1 MSELSIN
8 FSQGES
14 VKANSQLQQK
24 SEQLKKLLDSFKN
37 LGESSKSAV
46 NGDLFKDINHMTKSL
61 DSILQPNQQ
70 SSNSHQSFMDLSQQ
84 TLEFF
89 VKHEHEMLF
98 EQFEEL
104 NDFAK
109 KRKKKPSMQEFIT
122 ASLQNVG
129 IWTLNTNK
137 TPEPKI
143 QDTKESNSSNMNQKG
158 KRSFDSVYNN
168 AKKDK
173 SCTGSLEYIPSEH
186 IPRLPQ
192 NNLGEVLA
200 FSIAK
205 DISFESF
212 DSISSGATISTPPE
226 LSASTPS
233 IMATDMSVEEI
244 YDAIT
249 ALLNKVILTEDDIFK
264 LLQLLSEGGL
274 QLIGIMPSTE
284 IQDIVNTIDD
294 SISDIGQKSDSI
306 ENVMALMALI
316 QQFAGTDIGQLAN
329 IPLIET
335 QLTDN
340 TSAEFSS
347 IQPTA
352 QLHIQPLYTEASET
366 SIVQPRIE
374 TERADALDEQI
385 AGSQLTKKQASI
397 EFKSSSEFNEL
408 DTDKVS
414 SVKELGSVILKLSES
429 KQEVFADKMLEMLI
443 HVMSNKLDSVLSDS
457 LDAFDNLAD
466 SFLLNPLVI
475 K

>member
-1 MSELSIN
+1 M
-8 FSQGES
+8 
-14 VKANSQLQQK
+14 
-24 SEQLKKLLDSFKN
+24 
-37 LGESSKSAV
+37 
-46 NGDLFKDINHMTKSL
+46 
-61 DSILQPNQQ
+61 
-70 SSNSHQSFMDLSQQ
+70 
-84 TLEFF
+84 
-89 VKHEHEMLF
+89 
-98 EQFEEL
+98 
-104 NDFAK
+104 
-109 KRKKKPSMQEFIT
+109 
-122 ASLQNVG
+122 
-129 IWTLNTNK
+129 
-137 TPEPKI
+137 
-143 QDTKESNSSNMNQKG
+143 
-158 KRSFDSVYNN
+158 
-168 AKKDK
+168 
-173 SCTGSLEYIPSEH
+173 EYIPSEH

-274 QLIGIMPSTE
+274 QLIGMMPSTE

-294 SISDIGQKSDSI
+294 SISDIAQKSDSI

-335 QLTDN
+335 QLTDDN
-340 TSAEFSS
+340 SAEFSS

-352 QLHIQPLYTEASET
+352 QLNIQPLYTEASET
-366 SIVQPRIE
+366 SIEPPRIE

-408 DTDKVS
+408 DTDKVN

-429 KQEVFADKMLEMLI
+429 KQEIFADKMLEMLI

-466 SFLLNPLVI
+466 SF
-475 K
+475 